1 MPTPS
6 IQLTARGLGQ
16 QFGRLVLFRDMD
28 FSLHAGTS
36 VAVTGANGSGKS
48 TLLRI
53 LLGLLTPTVGEVQL
67 QVEAKAVP
75 RAERVQHMGLVAPYL
90 GVYEALSARENLS
103 FLAKAR
109 RVPGADDRIAAVLDR
124 VGLADRADDA
134 VGTYSSGMQQ
144 RVKVAAA
151 LLHEPPIL
159 ILDEPSTNLDAPGR
173 SMVRTVQDE
182 HVAQGGLLIVATNH
196 ASEAETCDR
205 TVAIGAHQ

>member
-6 IQLTARGLGQ
+6 IQLTARGIGQ

-28 FSLHAGTS
+28 FALHAGTS

-53 LLGLLTPTVGEVQL
+53 VLGLLTPTVGEVQL
-67 QVEAKAVP
+67 QVDAEAVP

-103 FLAKAR
+103 FLAQAR
-109 RVPGADDRIAAVLDR
+109 SVPGADDRIAAVLER
-124 VGLADRADDA
+124 VGLTNRADDA

-173 SMVRTVQDE
+173 AMVRAVQDE

-205 TVAIGAHQ
+205 AIAIGAHQ

>member
-6 IQLTARGLGQ
+6 IQLTARGIGQ

-28 FSLHAGTS
+28 FALHAGTS

-53 LLGLLTPTVGEVQL
+53 VLGLLTPTVGEVQL
-67 QVEAKAVP
+67 QVDAEAVP

-103 FLAKAR
+103 FLAQAR
-109 RVPGADDRIAAVLDR
+109 SVPGADDRIAAVLER
-124 VGLADRADDA
+124 VGLTNRADDA

-173 SMVRTVQDE
+173 AMVRAVQDE
-182 HVAQGGLLIVATNH
+182 HVAQGGLLVVATNH

-205 TVAIGAHQ
+205 AIAIGAHQ

>member
-1 MPTPS
+1 MQMPS

-53 LLGLLTPTVGEVQL
+53 LLGLLTPTVGAVQL

-103 FLAKAR
+103 FLATAR
-109 RVPGADDRIAAVLDR
+109 RVPEADDRIAAVLDR

-159 ILDEPSTNLDAPGR
+159 ILDEPSTNLDEPGR
-173 SMVRTVQDE
+173 AMVRAVQDE

-205 TVAIGAHQ
+205 TVAIGAHR

>member
-6 IQLTARGLGQ
+6 IQLTARGIGQ

-28 FSLHAGTS
+28 FTLHAGTS

-53 LLGLLTPTVGEVQL
+53 LLGLLTPTVGKVQL
-67 QVEAKAVP
+67 QVDAEAVP

-90 GVYEALSARENLS
+90 GVYDALSARENLS
-103 FLAKAR
+103 FLATAR
-109 RVPGADDRIAAVLDR
+109 RVPGGSDRIAAVLAR
-124 VGLADRADDA
+124 VGLADRADDL

-173 SMVRTVQDE
+173 AMVRAVQDE

-196 ASEAETCDR
+196 ASEADTCDR
-205 TVAIGAHQ
+205 TVAIGAHR